1 MELLGVSIRDFCIDY
16 FLTDPN
22 QEEINIQQGIKFMT
36 MGAMMSIRNPA
47 SHGDRE
53 QISVGEAMELIGFAS
68 YLLKL
73 IDKRI
78 EETSS

>member
-1 MELLGVSIRDFCIDY
+1 
-16 FLTDPN
+16 
-22 QEEINIQQGIKFMT
+22 MT